1 MLRKIFAITSRI
13 LYSTALGRRPSLSD
27 TFSRIPRGI
36 PNTYP
41 KKVENRVIYNVS
53 PYTCDYH
60 IGYLFRPHNQ
70 FASPI
75 SSPRSVRNFFISG
88 TLVLSLMNWRIISP
102 LATPPTF
109 LVFAFRMFTGSW
121 KVNIR
126 FAITGSNAEFS
137 ENTIRTISPSWIS
150 DWVSFLLSTSFPESL
165 LISSLATC
173 DFGWLKISSTRP
185 CSFYFTVFH
194 NCHMSTNLTDN

>member
-13 LYSTALGRRPSLSD
+13 LYSTAFGRRPSLSD

-53 PYTCDYH
+53 PTPAIIISVTCFVH
-60 IGYLFRPHNQ
+60 IISSPP
-70 FASPI
+70 PI